1 MYCNYCST
9 HLFAANAAEWSGSAQ
24 CVSEDTRG
32 AAEKFPGTHT
42 PLGRNSDRFAPE
54 RSDGTT
60 GEHPLI
66 VQRSGPDN
74 ISRMA
79 ETCQKSH
86 VNVSMENPGQKL
98 CGGQRML
105 TIRIRMLVE
114 T

>member
-1 MYCNYCST
+1 MCTVIVAVITRPLLMLPNGV
-9 HLFAANAAEWSGSAQ
+9 AAPS
-24 CVSEDTRG
+24 VFLKTRG
-32 AAEKFPGTHT
+32 AAEKIPGTHT

-74 ISRMA
+74 VSRMA

-86 VNVSMENPGQKL
+86 VNVSMENPDP
-98 CGGQRML
+98 
-105 TIRIRMLVE
+105 IAE
-114 T
+114 